1 MTTTRPAIEY
11 HYKCHCGV
19 IHYGVRYHAVMKKS
33 RIAKKMLQNDTVPW

>member
-19 IHYGVRYHAVMKKS
+19 IHYGVRYHAWFVCLNCCRKV
-33 RIAKKMLQNDTVPW
+33 RVRGA